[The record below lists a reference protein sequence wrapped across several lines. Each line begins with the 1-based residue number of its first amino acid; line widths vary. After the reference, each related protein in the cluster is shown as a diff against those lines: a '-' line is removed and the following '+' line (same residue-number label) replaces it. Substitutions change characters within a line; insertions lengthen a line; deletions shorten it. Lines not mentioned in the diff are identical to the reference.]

1 MQIELLKQWN
11 SYLNKFPS
19 SKKDIYFTEEYVKLY
34 EDDCSEAVC
43 LVVTEEKNILLMPFI
58 KRRISDLYFDFET
71 AYGYGGPIANTD
83 DILWIMNSLKESV
96 EYLKNEGFVA
106 GFTRFHPVLKNAD
119 LCRDIFTV
127 IDDRFTVSINTEEN
141 ADSIWTN
148 QIISKNRNMIRK
160 AEKNGLTF
168 EADYEFK
175 ELDAFISLYNTTM
188 KRLEA
193 DEFYFFDDKYYKK
206 YVESFKGKSFL
217 GLIKKDGLIV
227 GAAMFM
233 YDGIYGHYHLA
244 GSNREYTTFGVNN
257 LLLWNAAQ
265 EMHNNGIKNFHLGGG
280 TSSSEDDSLFK
291 FKSSFSKNLNQF
303 SIGKLVINESIYKE
317 ICKDWENKNPEK
329 VEKYGKL
336 LLKYRY

>member
-11 SYLNKFPS
+11 SYLNKFSS

-58 KRRISDLYFDFET
+58 KRRISDSYFDFET

-96 EYLKNEGFVA
+96 EYLKNEGYVA

-141 ADSIWTN
+141 ADSIWIN

-175 ELDAFISLYNTTM
+175 ELDAFKSLYNTTM

-193 DEFYFFDDKYYKK
+193 DDFYFFDDEYYEK
-206 YVESFKGKSFL
+206 YVEAFKGKSFL

-244 GSNREYTTFGVNN
+244 GSNREYTSFGVNN

-265 EMHNNGIKNFHLGGG
+265 EMHNSGIKNFHLGGG
-280 TSSSEDDSLFK
+280 TSSSEEDSLFK
-291 FKSSFSKNLNQF
+291 FKNSFSKNLNQF
-303 SIGKLVINESIYKE
+303 SIGKLVINEDKYKE
-317 ICKDWENKNPEK
+317 ICSDWENKNPDK